1 MSENTQTFGK
11 IRSFLFPI
19 YNSEFK
25 KFFAFAG
32 IMFAMIM
39 NYTLLRNMK
48 DVLVVNAAGAGII
61 TFLKTYCV
69 TPAAILFFMLFVKL
83 SNKFSRENLFYVII
97 IPFLAYFLVFG
108 FVINPNF
115 DFFHPSKETIAQI
128 HANHPHSQGFVDL
141 GIYWSYSLFYILAEL
156 WGSVGIQI
164 LFWQFVNQVVTM
176 EQSKRFFALFVVIS
190 NVSLIIVGGVAKAL
204 QAIFPGEANWN
215 SLIKAEMVIVGL
227 VGVFAMYCNWYVNRK
242 VLPSE
247 EPVDASQKKAKK
259 KKPGLMESFK
269 IIFTSK
275 HLGFIAL
282 LVICYGISINLLEVQ
297 WKNQLKIH
305 FAGDKAGMNAFMGS
319 YSACTGAMTI
329 LFSWFLASQILRRL
343 GWFFGA
349 ALTPVVMVCFGVFF
363 FALILAGNSL
373 SSIVTNPVYMAVMV
387 GAGVIIMT
395 KASKYSL
402 FDTTKEQAYI
412 PLDVELKTKGKA
424 AVEVAGGRLGKG
436 SGAAVQSILCIIM
449 GTTNV
454 IAIAPIS
461 FVIFLVIGLL
471 WLVAVK
477 GLNTSIKNLTNNNSV
492 ASN

>member
-1 MSENTQTFGK
+1 MSDSTQTFGK

-19 YNSEFK
+19 HAKEFK

-32 IMFAMIM
+32 IMFCMIM

-48 DVLVVNAAGAGII
+48 DVLVVNAAGAGVI

-97 IPFLAYFLVFG
+97 IPFLAYFLIFG

-115 DFFHPSKETIAQI
+115 DFFHPSKETIDAL
-128 HANHPHSQGFVDL
+128 HASHPHSKGFMDL

-164 LFWQFVNQVVTM
+164 LFWQFVNQVVSM
-176 EQSKRFFALFVVIS
+176 EQSKRFFPMFVVFS
-190 NVSLIIVGGVAKAL
+190 NVSLILVGVVTKLL
-204 QAIFPGEANWN
+204 Q
-215 SLIKAEMVIVGL
+215 LIPDWDVVVKVEMVIVLCIGL
-227 VGVFAMYCNWYVNRK
+227 FAMFCNFMLNRK
-242 VLPSE
+242 ILPLE
-247 EPVDASQKKAKK
+247 EPLDASQKKAKK
-259 KKPGLMESFK
+259 KKPGLIESFK

-297 WKNQLKIH
+297 WKEQLKNY
-305 FAGDKAGMNAFMGS
+305 FAGDKKGMNAFMGT
-319 YSACTGAMTI
+319 YSACTGALTI
-329 LFSWFLASQILRRL
+329 VFGWFLASQILRKF

-349 ALTPVVMVCFGVFF
+349 VLTPATLLVVGIIFF
-363 FALILAGNSL
+363 VLILGGRIDVIKSL
-373 SSIVTNPVYMAVMV
+373 IVNPMAVAVFV
-387 GAGVIIMT
+387 GAGAIIIT
-395 KASKYSL
+395 KATKYSL

-412 PLDVELKTKGKA
+412 PLDIELKSKGKA

-436 SGAAVQSILCIIM
+436 SGAAIQSIICMVM
-449 GTTNV
+449 GTTV
-454 IAIAPIS
+454 ASSYTAIA
-461 FVIFLVIGLL
+461 FGIFIVVVLL
-471 WLVAVK
+471 WTFAVK
-477 GLNTSIKNLTNNNSV
+477 GLDKSIKNINANANN
-492 ASN
+492 

>member
-1 MSENTQTFGK
+1 MSDSSQTFGK

-19 YNSEFK
+19 HAKEFK

-32 IMFAMIM
+32 IMFCMIM

-48 DVLVVNAAGAGII
+48 DVLVVNAAGAGVI

-97 IPFLAYFLVFG
+97 IPFLAYFLIFG

-115 DFFHPSKETIAQI
+115 DFFHPSKETIDAL
-128 HANHPHSQGFVDL
+128 HASHPHSKGFMDL

-164 LFWQFVNQVVTM
+164 LFWQFVNQVVSM
-176 EQSKRFFALFVVIS
+176 EQSKRFFPMFVVFS
-190 NVSLIIVGGVAKAL
+190 NVSLILVGVVTKLL
-204 QAIFPGEANWN
+204 QMIPDWDVVV
-215 SLIKAEMVIVGL
+215 KVEMVIVLCIGL
-227 VGVFAMYCNWYVNRK
+227 FAMFCNFMLNRK
-242 VLPSE
+242 ILPLE
-247 EPVDASQKKAKK
+247 EPLDASQKKAKK
-259 KKPGLMESFK
+259 KKPGLIESFK

-297 WKNQLKIH
+297 WKEQLKNY
-305 FAGDKAGMNAFMGS
+305 FAGDKKGMNAFMGT
-319 YSACTGAMTI
+319 YSACTGVLTI
-329 LFSWFLASQILRRL
+329 IFGWFLASQILRKF

-349 ALTPVVMVCFGVFF
+349 ILTPATLLIVGIIFF
-363 FALILAGNSL
+363 VLILGGRVDVIK
-373 SSIVTNPVYMAVMV
+373 SIIVNPMAVAVFV
-387 GAGVIIMT
+387 GAGAIIIT
-395 KASKYSL
+395 KATKYSL

-412 PLDVELKTKGKA
+412 PLDIELKSKGKA

-436 SGAAVQSILCIIM
+436 SGAAIQSVICMIM
-449 GTTNV
+449 GTTV
-454 IAIAPIS
+454 ASSYTAIA
-461 FVIFLVIGLL
+461 FGIFIVVVLL
-471 WLVAVK
+471 WTFAVK
-477 GLNTSIKNLTNNNSV
+477 GLDKSIKNINANANN
-492 ASN
+492 

>member
-1 MSENTQTFGK
+1 MSDNTQTFGK
-11 IRSFLFPI
+11 LRSFLFPI
-19 YNSEFK
+19 HAKEFK

-32 IMFAMIM
+32 IMFCMIM

-48 DVLVVNAAGAGII
+48 DVLVVNAAGAGVI

-97 IPFLAYFLVFG
+97 IPFLAYFLIFG
-108 FVINPNF
+108 FIINPNF
-115 DFFHPSKETIAQI
+115 DFFHPSKETIDAL
-128 HANHPHSQGFVDL
+128 HASHPHSKGFMDL

-164 LFWQFVNQVVTM
+164 LFWQFVNQVVSM
-176 EQSKRFFALFVVIS
+176 EQSKRFFPMFVVFS
-190 NVSLIIVGGVAKAL
+190 NVSLILVGVVTKLL
-204 QAIFPGEANWN
+204 Q
-215 SLIKAEMVIVGL
+215 LIPDWDVVVKVEMVIVL
-227 VGVFAMYCNWYVNRK
+227 CIGVFAMFCNFMLNRK
-242 VLPSE
+242 ILPLE
-247 EPVDASQKKAKK
+247 EPLDASQKKAKK
-259 KKPGLMESFK
+259 KKPGLIESFK

-305 FAGDKAGMNAFMGS
+305 FAGNKAGMNAFMGA
-319 YSACTGAMTI
+319 YSAWTGAMTV

-349 ALTPVVMVCFGVFF
+349 ALTPVVMVCAGIFF
-363 FALILAGNSL
+363 FVLILSGNSL
-373 SSIVTNPVYMAVMV
+373 SNIITNPVYMAVLV
-387 GAGVIIMT
+387 GAGAIIMT
-395 KASKYSL
+395 KATKYSL

-436 SGAAVQSILCIIM
+436 SGAAVQSILCIVM

-461 FVIFLVIGLL
+461 FVIFIVIGLL
-471 WLVAVK
+471 WLFAVK
-477 GLNTSIKNLTNNNSV
+477 GLNKSIKSLSKEV
-492 ASN
+492 A

>member
-1 MSENTQTFGK
+1 MSDSVQTFGK

-19 YNSEFK
+19 YNHEFK

-32 IMFAMIM
+32 IMFCMIM
-39 NYTLLRNMK
+39 NYALLRNMK

-97 IPFLAYFLVFG
+97 IPFLAYFLIFG

-115 DFFHPSKETIAQI
+115 DFFHPSKETIAQL

-141 GIYWSYSLFYILAEL
+141 GVYWSYSLFYILAEL

-164 LFWQFVNQVVTM
+164 LFWQFVNQVVSM

-190 NVSLIIVGGVAKAL
+190 NVSLIIVGGIAKAL
-204 QAIFPGEANWN
+204 QAAFPGEANWN
-215 SLIKAEMVIVGL
+215 ALIKAEMIIVAL
-227 VGVFAMYCNWYVNRK
+227 VGCFAMFCNWYVNRK
-242 VLPSE
+242 VLPLE
-247 EPVDASQKKAKK
+247 EPLDASQKKTKK

-305 FAGDKAGMNAFMGS
+305 FAGDKAAMNSFMGA
-319 YSACTGAMTI
+319 YSSATGAMTI
-329 LFSWFLASQILRRL
+329 LFSWFLASQILRKL

-349 ALTPVVMVCFGVFF
+349 ALTPLVMVCFGVFF
-363 FALILAGNSL
+363 FALILAGNTL
-373 SSIVTNPVYMAVMV
+373 SSIITNPVYVAIMV
-387 GAGVIIMT
+387 GAGVIIIT
-395 KASKYSL
+395 KAAKYSL

-412 PLDVELKTKGKA
+412 PLDIELKTKGKA

-436 SGAAVQSILCIIM
+436 SGAMFQSILCIIM

-461 FVIFLVIGLL
+461 FVIFVVIGLL

-477 GLNTSIKNLTNNNSV
+477 GLNTSIKNLTS
-492 ASN
+492 ADTK

>member
-1 MSENTQTFGK
+1 MSENIQAFGK
-11 IRSFLFPI
+11 VRSFLFPI
-19 YNSEFK
+19 HRSEFK

-48 DVLVVNAAGAGII
+48 DVLVVNAAGAGVI

-97 IPFLAYFLVFG
+97 IPFLAYFLIFG

-115 DFFHPSKETIAQI
+115 DFFHPSKETIDMI
-128 HANHPHSQGFVDL
+128 HANHPHSKGFMDL

-164 LFWQFVNQVVTM
+164 LFWQFVNQVVSM
-176 EQSKRFFALFVVIS
+176 EQSKRFFPLFVVFS
-190 NVSLIIVGGVAKAL
+190 NVSLILVGVITSLLQLIPSWDLVVKVEMLIVLG
-204 QAIFPGEANWN
+204 
-215 SLIKAEMVIVGL
+215 
-227 VGVFAMYCNWYVNRK
+227 VGVFAMCCNFVLNRK
-242 VLPSE
+242 ILPLE
-247 EPVDASQKKAKK
+247 EPLDPSQKKEKK

-297 WKNQLKIH
+297 WKEQLKNY
-305 FAGDKAGMNAFMGS
+305 FAGNKSGMNAFMGN
-319 YSACTGAMTI
+319 YSAATGVLTI
-329 LFSWFLASQILRRL
+329 VFSWFLASQILRRF

-349 ALTPVVMVCFGVFF
+349 VLTPVVLLGVGSFF
-363 FALILAGNSL
+363 FVLILSGRIDIIQSL
-373 SSIVTNPVYMAVMV
+373 IVNPVAVAVFV
-387 GAGVIIMT
+387 GAGAIIIT
-395 KASKYSL
+395 KATKYSL

-412 PLDVELKTKGKA
+412 PLDIELKTKGKA

-436 SGAAVQSILCIIM
+436 SGAAIQSIICIVM
-449 GTTNV
+449 GTTIASNYT
-454 IAIAPIS
+454 AIA
-461 FVIFLVIGLL
+461 FGIFLVVVLL
-471 WLVAVK
+471 WTGAVK
-477 GLNTSIKNLTNNNSV
+477 GLNKSIKGLTSSV
-492 ASN
+492 K

>member
-1 MSENTQTFGK
+1 MSNSVQFGK
-11 IRSFLFPI
+11 VRSFLFPI
-19 YNSEFK
+19 YNHEFK

-32 IMFAMIM
+32 IMFCMIM

-164 LFWQFVNQVVTM
+164 LFWQFVNQVVSM
-176 EQSKRFFALFVVIS
+176 EQSKRFFPMFVVFS
-190 NVSLIIVGGVAKAL
+190 NVSLILVGVVTKLL
-204 QAIFPGEANWN
+204 Q
-215 SLIKAEMVIVGL
+215 LIPDWDVVVKVEMVIVLCIGL
-227 VGVFAMYCNWYVNRK
+227 FAMFCNFMLNRK
-242 VLPSE
+242 ILPLE
-247 EPVDASQKKAKK
+247 EPLDASQKKSKK
-259 KKPGLMESFK
+259 KKPGLIESFK

-297 WKNQLKIH
+297 WKEQLKNY
-305 FAGDKAGMNAFMGS
+305 FAGDKKGMNAFMGT
-319 YSACTGAMTI
+319 YSACTGALTI
-329 LFSWFLASQILRRL
+329 VFGWFLASQILRKF

-349 ALTPVVMVCFGVFF
+349 VLTPATLLVVGIIFF
-363 FALILAGNSL
+363 VLILGGRIDVIKSL
-373 SSIVTNPVYMAVMV
+373 IVNPMAVAVFV
-387 GAGVIIMT
+387 GAGAIIIT
-395 KASKYSL
+395 KATKYSL

-412 PLDVELKTKGKA
+412 PLDIELKSKGKA

-436 SGAAVQSILCIIM
+436 SGAAIQSIICMIM
-449 GTTNV
+449 GTTV
-454 IAIAPIS
+454 ASSYTAIA
-461 FVIFLVIGLL
+461 FGIFIVVVLL
-471 WLVAVK
+471 WTFAVK
-477 GLNTSIKNLTNNNSV
+477 GLDKSIKTINANSNN
-492 ASN
+492 

>member
-1 MSENTQTFGK
+1 MSDSVQTFGK

-19 YNSEFK
+19 YNHEFK

-32 IMFAMIM
+32 IMFCMIM

-97 IPFLAYFLVFG
+97 IPFLAYFVIFG
-108 FVINPNF
+108 FIINPNF
-115 DFFHPSKETIAQI
+115 EYFHLSQNVIDAI
-128 HANHPHSQGFVDL
+128 HENHPHSKGFFDL

-164 LFWQFVNQVVTM
+164 LFWQFVNQVVSM
-176 EQSKRFFALFVVIS
+176 EQSKRFFALFVVAS
-190 NVSLIIVGGVAKAL
+190 NVSLILVGVIAKAL
-204 QAIFPGEANWN
+204 QAALPGDENWN
-215 SLIKAEMVIVGL
+215 ALVKVEMFIVLL
-227 VGVFAMYCNWYVNRK
+227 VGIISMGCNWYLNRI
-242 VLPSE
+242 VLPAE
-247 EPVDASQKKAKK
+247 APLDDSQKKAKK
-259 KKPGLMESFK
+259 KKPGLAESFK

-297 WKNQLKIH
+297 WKEQLKNH
-305 FAGDKAGMNAFMGS
+305 FAGNKAGMNSFMGS
-319 YSACTGAMTI
+319 YSAWTGFLTI
-329 LFSWFLASQILRRL
+329 IFSWFLASQILRKL

-349 ALTPVVMVCFGVFF
+349 ILTPAVLLGVGTIFFVMIMGGRAEAVKG
-363 FALILAGNSL
+363 LI
-373 SSIVTNPVYMAVMV
+373 TNPVAVAVFV
-387 GAGVIIMT
+387 GAGAIICT
-395 KASKYSL
+395 KATKYSL

-412 PLDVELKTKGKA
+412 PLDIELKSKGKA

-436 SGAAVQSILCIIM
+436 SGALIQSIICMIM
-449 GTTNV
+449 GTTV
-454 IAIAPIS
+454 ASAYTS
-461 FVIFLVIGLL
+461 LAFGFFLVAVFV
-471 WLVAVK
+471 WMYAVK
-477 GLNTSIKNLTNNNSV
+477 GLNKSIKKLVETK
-492 ASN
+492 